1 MTAALHRCQGCARD
15 LDFNSTIAPR
25 LGLVAV
31 VCQRCQ
37 HRHLFSASELSTA
50 RHQLAQTAQKRG
62 LPHQGYQIAAAGQAM
77 SRLVLR
83 VKVSSALP
91 SK

>member
-1 MTAALHRCQGCARD
+1 MTSPLHRCQGCARD
-15 LDFNSTIAPR
+15 LDFTSTIAPR
-25 LGLVAV
+25 LGLVTV
-31 VCQRCQ
+31 VCQRCR
-37 HRHLFSASELSTA
+37 HRHLFSASELTTA
-50 RHQLAQTAQKRG
+50 RQQLAQVEQKRG
-62 LPHQGYQIAAAGQAM
+62 LPYQGYQIAAAQAM